1 MLTRLRSF
9 GRSDS
14 GGVAVIFGIALLPVV
29 LAVGM
34 SVDYARV
41 ATARTAAQSAADSA
55 ALAVASTAD
64 GSEKEMERL
73 ASKFADAKLV
83 GTLGS
88 SAKLSR
94 FKYRDADRTV
104 EVVLTGSVPA
114 TFLGVVGI
122 NKLDYSATAYA
133 VRATPGT
140 IELALVLD
148 NTWSMVGEKLDSL
161 KSASVELVKILKEDP
176 KADVKIGLV
185 PYADYVNV
193 GVQNRYKNWISVPSD
208 YSKSSERTCKTLTTK
223 QTCTKSGAPQSCT
236 RTVDGIAESYDCTPR
251 TCTTEQVEPY
261 ESCSGGGTTKYTW
274 FGCVGSRTQGLLRRS
289 DAEPAT
295 PYPGFLATSQNCLN
309 PIVPLTD
316 SKSTVVAALQSMIV
330 NVGGYRPLTYIPAG
344 LIWGVNLLSPSEPF
358 GQAASYDKNNR
369 VPRKVMVL
377 MTDGA
382 NTLRFDPATGKHVAP
397 SSNSGYAETE
407 LAETYKDMQA
417 ICDYAKARK
426 IEVFTVAFDV
436 TEAVAKS
443 AMSSCASGPANNL
456 SAKSRE
462 ELMAS
467 FKKIARS
474 LTSVRLTN

>member
-1 MLTRLRSF
+1 MMLTRLRSF
-9 GRSDS
+9 GRNDS

-55 ALAVASTAD
+55 ALAVASTAE

-94 FKYRDADRTV
+94 FKYRDTDRTV
-104 EVVLTGSVPA
+104 EVVLTGSVPS

-208 YSKSSERTCKTLTTK
+208 YS
-223 QTCTKSGAPQSCT
+223 
-236 RTVDGIAESYDCTPR
+236 
-251 TCTTEQVEPY
+251 
-261 ESCSGGGTTKYTW
+261 
-274 FGCVGSRTQGLLRRS
+274 
-289 DAEPAT
+289 
-295 PYPGFLATSQNCLN
+295 
-309 PIVPLTD
+309 
-316 SKSTVVAALQSMIV
+316 
-330 NVGGYRPLTYIPAG
+330 
-344 LIWGVNLLSPSEPF
+344 
-358 GQAASYDKNNR
+358 
-369 VPRKVMVL
+369 
-377 MTDGA
+377 
-382 NTLRFDPATGKHVAP
+382 
-397 SSNSGYAETE
+397 
-407 LAETYKDMQA
+407 
-417 ICDYAKARK
+417 
-426 IEVFTVAFDV
+426 
-436 TEAVAKS
+436 
-443 AMSSCASGPANNL
+443 
-456 SAKSRE
+456 
-462 ELMAS
+462 
-467 FKKIARS
+467 
-474 LTSVRLTN
+474 